1 MPPDSYDI
9 QLKEGEVATV
19 EDVSV
24 AVSAA
29 TS

>member
-19 EDVSV
+19 DVSV